1 MKEGS
6 SCLEAKYRNIIPK
19 EVAVAF
25 SIPYPNRTITVYANY
40 FYLQRGQVVEAG
52 QDVDYDILSN
62 RGEDMAINVRILDKE
77 GQAES

>member
-1 MKEGS
+1 MPRGKIQE
-6 SCLEAKYRNIIPK
+6 Y
-19 EVAVAF
+19 
-25 SIPYPNRTITVYANY
+25 YPERGCGCILDSVSNRTITVYANY